1 MPFARGHENRW
12 ACTPNV
18 YEVAMLCRA
27 GWMAALLL
35 CLSAACPNMAAQ
47 AEKPI
52 SASDLPQQLGPLLAG
67 IDKPLV
73 AESVAGNMPETG
85 DRILLRD
92 GWQLQS
98 TVLAPEGGEIVS
110 TQGFSTRGW
119 FPIQV
124 PTTVLRALI
133 KAGVYPDMRI
143 GLNNFRIP
151 DASDDFNRD
160 HDLAKY
166 SHLPDRRNPW
176 KDPYWY
182 RKEFELPAL
191 AVGQQAWLQF
201 DALNYRADV
210 WLNGRQVAER
220 QKMAGMFQR
229 FVLNITAEAKTGR
242 NALAVKVYP
251 VDHPGV
257 PSTQFE
263 VLGRD
268 RNYQTDLMKDVTM
281 VTCIGYDCMPTV
293 RDRHLGLWQPVSVFL
308 TGPVDIRHPFVVTHL
323 PLPKTDRAELTIS
336 AELVNATA
344 SPQRGVLRGRI
355 VETRQTFEQAV
366 SLAPHETRTVVFAPN
381 PVMQDPKL
389 WWPNNYGPQSLYRL
403 ALSFDADGTLS
414 DREQVTF
421 GVREVTRTLHE
432 RDGWHGTQVLV
443 NGQKVFCRGGY
454 IQPEILF
461 DWGAR
466 RMEAEIRYYARANL
480 NLIYFEDIPNPPDEF
495 LALCDRYGIM
505 FGNCFYSCY
514 WARPGTDHPQDVD
527 LLSRCTVDILKRYR
541 NHPSLVLYMAM
552 NEAVTCEPVYTMW
565 RRHVNDLDGTRF
577 FIPSA
582 SFHEDRKDV
591 PPWIKPDLPTGM
603 TDTGASY
610 GWLEPAEY
618 FRRVRDDRRWMFMM
632 ESGSASLPPIESLRR
647 FIPDLEL
654 VAPGPQFPLTKTWA
668 EHGANHY
675 FRPYDEALRRLHGPP
690 ASVADYCRKGQLI
703 TADQHRTMFEA
714 VNHRMWDITS
724 GFTQWKI
731 NACWPSVQWQI
742 FDWYLRPMVSYYYIK
757 RACEPLHVQLDL
769 PDQAVTVINNRLD
782 AAQGLSVRACVYDF
796 DMHRL
801 SQQEAKTDVDAN
813 AFRNVFALNKVDRLT
828 PVYFV
833 KLELRQ
839 ADGRIVSE
847 NFYWFSSRQP
857 ADLRDLQR
865 LPIVKL
871 DTSHRVERRGDETA
885 VHVRLRNPTMN
896 LAFFIHLAAKRGPG
910 GDEILPVL
918 WDDNYFSLLPG
929 ESREV
934 SAVFAA
940 ADATGAEP
948 AVEVDGWNIAPGRE

>member
-1 MPFARGHENRW
+1 MHRGSQW
-12 ACTPNV
+12 F
-18 YEVAMLCRA
+18 
-27 GWMAALLL
+27 AALVALI
-35 CLSAACPNMAAQ
+35 A
-47 AEKPI
+47 
-52 SASDLPQQLGPLLAG
+52 LGV
-67 IDKPLV
+67 DKV
-73 AESVAGNMPETG
+73 GAVEQREGGNMPEIG

-98 TVLAPEGGEIVS
+98 TVLAPEGGQAVS
-110 TQGFSTRGW
+110 TQGFSTQGW
-119 FPIQV
+119 FPVQV

-151 DASDDFNRD
+151 DASDDFNRG

-166 SHLPDRRNPW
+166 SHLPDHRNPW

-182 RKEFELPAL
+182 RKEFALPRL
-191 AVGQQAWLQF
+191 AAGQQAWLQF

-220 QKMAGMFQR
+220 QNMAGMFQR
-229 FVLNITAEAKTGR
+229 FVLNITAEAKTGK
-242 NALAVKVYP
+242 NTLAVRAYP
-251 VDHPGV
+251 VDHPGM

-263 VLGRD
+263 ILGRD

-336 AELVNATA
+336 AELANATA
-344 SPQRGVLRGRI
+344 LPQRGVLRGRI
-355 VETRQTFEQAV
+355 VETGQTFEQAV
-366 SLAPHETRTVVFAPN
+366 SLAPHETRTVVFAPK
-381 PVMQDPKL
+381 PVIQAPKL
-389 WWPNNYGPQSLYRL
+389 WWPNNYGAQSLYRL
-403 ALSFDADGTLS
+403 ALSFDADGRLS
-414 DREQVTF
+414 DWEQVTF

-461 DWGAR
+461 DWDAR

-480 NLIYFEDIPNPPDEF
+480 NLVYFEDIPNPPDDF

-505 FGNCFYSCY
+505 FGNCFYSCF

-552 NEAVTCEPVYTMW
+552 NEEVTREPVYTMW
-565 RRHVNDLDGTRF
+565 RRHVNELDGTRF

-582 SFHEDRKDV
+582 YFPEDRKDV

-603 TDTGASY
+603 TDIGASY

-632 ESGSASLPPIESLRR
+632 ESGSASLPPIESLRK
-647 FIPDLEL
+647 FIPDLEQ
-654 VAPGPQFPLTKTWA
+654 AKPGPQFPLTKTWA

-675 FRPYDEALRRLHGPP
+675 YRPYDEALRRLLGPP
-690 ASVADYCRKGQLI
+690 ESVADYCRKGQLV
-703 TADQHRTMFEA
+703 TADQHRAMFEA
-714 VNHRMWDITS
+714 VNHKMWDITG

-742 FDWYLRPMVSYYYIK
+742 FDWYLKPMVSYYYIK

-769 PDQAVTVINNRLD
+769 PDQTVTVINNRLD
-782 AAQGLSVRACVYDF
+782 PAQGLNVLARLYDF
-796 DMHRL
+796 DMHPL
-801 SQQEAKTDVDAN
+801 LQQEAKADIGAN
-813 AFRNVFALNKVDRLT
+813 SFRNVFALNKVDKRT
-828 PVYFV
+828 PIYFV
-833 KLELRQ
+833 KLELRD
-839 ADGRIVSE
+839 ADGRTVSG

-865 LPIVKL
+865 LPIVRL

-885 VHVRLRNPTMN
+885 VHVRLRNTTTN
-896 LAFFIHLAAKRGPG
+896 LAFFIHLAVKRGPG
-910 GDEILPVL
+910 GEEILPVL

-934 SAVFAA
+934 SSRFAA
-940 ADATGAEP
+940 ADAAGAEP
-948 AVEVDGWNIAPGRE
+948 AVQVDGWNIASPLGQSR

>member
-1 MPFARGHENRW
+1 MWH
-12 ACTPNV
+12 
-18 YEVAMLCRA
+18 RA
-27 GWMAALLL
+27 GWLAALTIIVSTA
-35 CLSAACPNMAAQ
+35 CLNRAAQ
-47 AEKPI
+47 GEKPI
-52 SASDLPQQLGPLLAG
+52 GAADLPQQLEPLPART
-67 IDKPLV
+67 DKPLV
-73 AESVAGNMPETG
+73 AENEDGRMPESG
-85 DRILLRD
+85 ERILLRD

-98 TVLAPEGGEIVS
+98 TVLVPEGGEIVS
-110 TQGFSTRGW
+110 TPGFSTRGW

-166 SHLPDRRNPW
+166 SHLPDHRNPW

-182 RKEFELPAL
+182 RTEFGLPAL
-191 AVGQQAWLQF
+191 AAGRQAWLQF
-201 DALNYRADV
+201 DALNYRADA
-210 WLNGRQVAER
+210 WLNGRQIAER
-220 QKMAGMFQR
+220 QSMAGMFQR
-229 FVLNITAEAKTGR
+229 FVLNVTAEAKTGR
-242 NALAVKVYP
+242 NALAVRVYP

-308 TGPVDIRHPFVVTHL
+308 TGPVEIRHPFVVTHL

-336 AELVNATA
+336 AELANATA

-355 VETRQTFEQAV
+355 VETGQTFEQVV
-366 SLAPHETRTVVFAPN
+366 SLAPHEMRAVVFAPN
-381 PVMQDPKL
+381 PVMRDPKL
-389 WWPNNYGPQSLYRL
+389 WWPNNYGPQNLYRL

-432 RDGWHGTQVLV
+432 RDGWHGTQLLV

-461 DWGAR
+461 DWDAR
-466 RMEAEIRYYARANL
+466 RMEAEIRYYAGANL

-495 LALCDRYGIM
+495 LALCDRYGIL

-552 NEAVTCEPVYTMW
+552 NEEVTREAVYTMW
-565 RRHVNDLDGTRF
+565 RRHVTELDGTRF

-582 SFHEDRKDV
+582 YFPEDRKDV
-591 PPWIKPDLPTGM
+591 PPWIQPDLPTGM
-603 TDTGASY
+603 TDIGASY

-647 FIPDLEL
+647 FIPDLEQA
-654 VAPGPQFPLTKTWA
+654 APGAQFPLTKTWA

-675 FRPYDEALRRLHGPP
+675 YRLYDEALRRLHGPP
-690 ASVADYCRKGQLI
+690 TSVADYCRKGQI
-703 TADQHRTMFEA
+703 VTADQHRAMFEA
-714 VNHRMWDITS
+714 VNHRMWDITG

-769 PDQAVTVINNRLD
+769 PDQTVTVINNRLD
-782 AAQGLSVRACVYDF
+782 AAQGLTVRACIYDF
-796 DMHRL
+796 DMRRL
-801 SQQEAKTDVDAN
+801 SQQEAKADVGAN
-813 AFRNVFALNKVDRLT
+813 SFRNVFALNKVDGLT

-833 KLELRQ
+833 KLELCQ
-839 ADGRIVSE
+839 ADGRTVSE
-847 NFYWFSSRQP
+847 NLYWFSSSQP

-865 LPIVKL
+865 LPIVRL
-871 DTSHRVERRGDETA
+871 DTSHRVEHRGDETA
-885 VHVRLRNPTMN
+885 VHVRLRNPTTN
-896 LAFFIHLAAKRGPG
+896 LAFFIHLAARRGPG

-940 ADATGAEP
+940 ADTGSVEP
-948 AVEVDGWNIAPGRE
+948 AVEVDGWNIVSGRE